1 MITRGSNV
9 DFDTKRQKRDHYRSI
24 NHVVVTGPVM
34 QTKWSHVPL
43 TFDARDVD
51 LRSAPHIDAMVINC
65 SVASW
70 DLHKVLVYNGS
81 QADIIF
87 LHAFDRMGINH
98 SLLKPLDNP
107 LYGFGG
113 KGTFP
118 VGKIELPLSFGVA
131 PNARSEQVTFD
142 IVDMVYPYNAIMGRG
157 SINKFEAAIHGLYLC
172 MKISGP
178 QGVIIVYGNQ
188 QNARNIER
196 DFVPGQRNVHC
207 LTTQREAPEAT
218 RPTAKE
224 HEKAQL
230 QSNDGTKTVP
240 LDQATPKQTI
250 IISEDLTSQ
259 DEERL
264 ISCLSRNKDVF
275 AWSALDLV
283 GVSRTIIEHS
293 LGIDPSVRPKKQRLR
308 KMSDEKTEAAK
319 AEVHRLLEAN
329 FIEPISYPT
338 WLANVVMVQ
347 KKSDKWRMCIDF
359 TSLNKAYPKDN
370 FPLPR
375 IDKVIDSAAGCEV
388 MSLLDCFSGY
398 HQIYMK
404 EEDKASTSF
413 ITPFDTYCFVRM
425 PEGLKNAG
433 STFSRLTKMVLES
446 QVGRNI
452 FTYVDDIVV
461 ASKNKEDHLADLAET
476 FANMREARLRLN
488 PEKCVFGVRQGKILG
503 YLVSHRGIEA
513 NSTKI
518 QAIINTMPLQSTR
531 DTQCLTGR
539 LAALNRFIS
548 KSTERSLPFL
558 KTLCGAKDFA
568 WGPERAAAFASLKQ
582 HLSELATLT
591 SPDPLLPLLLYV
603 AASPHV
609 VSAALVQEQDRE
621 GTTRQC
627 PVYYVSEVLTIS
639 KCNMME
645 LEKIAYAV
653 VMASRKLHHYFEVFK
668 VRVTT
673 DRGLNELFRNSEA
686 SVRITKWATELSEYH
701 ITFEP
706 RTSIKS

>member
-1 MITRGSNV
+1 V
-9 DFDTKRQKRDHYRSI
+9 
-24 NHVVVTGPVM
+24 

-43 TFDARDVD
+43 TLDARDVD

-65 SVASW
+65 SVAGW
-70 DLHKVLVYNGS
+70 DLHKVLVDNGS
-81 QADIIF
+81 HADIIF
-87 LHAFDRMGINH
+87 LHAFDRMGISHN
-98 SLLKPLDNP
+98 LLKPSDNP
-107 LYGFGG
+107 LYGFDG

-131 PNARSEQVTFD
+131 PNARSEQITFD

-172 MKISGP
+172 MKIPGP
-178 QGVIIVYGNQ
+178 QGTIALYGNQ
-188 QNARNIER
+188 QTARNIER
-196 DFVPGQRNVHC
+196 DFVLGQRNVHC
-207 LTTQREAPEAT
+207 LTTQREVTEAT
-218 RPTAKE
+218 HPTANK

-240 LDQATPKQTI
+240 LDQAMPKQTV

-293 LGIDPSVRPKKQRLR
+293 LGINPSVWPKKQRLC

-329 FIEPISYPT
+329 FIEPVAYPT
-338 WLANVVMVQ
+338 WLANIVMVQ
-347 KKSDKWRMCIDF
+347 KKSGKWRMCIDF
-359 TSLNKAYPKDN
+359 TSLNKACPKDN

-375 IDKVIDSAAGCEV
+375 IDKIVDSAAGCED

-413 ITPFDTYCFVRM
+413 ITPFGTYCFVRM

-433 STFSRLTKMVLES
+433 STFSRLTKTVLES
-446 QVGRNI
+446 QIGRNI

-503 YLVSHRGIEA
+503 YMVSHHGIEA
-513 NSTKI
+513 NPTKI
-518 QAIINTMPLQSTR
+518 QAIINMMPLQSTR
-531 DTQCLTGR
+531 DVQCLTCR
-539 LAALNRFIS
+539 LVALNRFIS
-548 KSTERSLPFL
+548 KSVERSLPFL
-558 KTLCGAKDFA
+558 KTLSDAKDFA
-568 WGPERAAAFASLKQ
+568 WGPEQAAAFASLKQ
-582 HLSELATLT
+582 HLSELANLT
-591 SPDPLLPLLLYV
+591 SLDPSLPLLLYV
-603 AASPHV
+603 AASPHT
-609 VSAALVQEQDRE
+609 VSAVLVQEQDKE

-627 PVYYVSEVLTIS
+627 PVYHVSEVLTTS

-653 VMASRKLHHYFEVFK
+653 VMASRKLCHYFEAFK

-673 DRGLNELFRNSEA
+673 DRGLGELFRNPEA
-686 SVRITKWATELSEYH
+686 SVRIANWAAELSEYH

-706 RTSIKS
+706 RITIKSQVLADFIVD